1 MTSEVKDGSGE
12 SQIEA
17 SSRESKEELEEARQ
31 GKDRSAGQ
39 TKEGEQDIT
48 FFKFTTTTEGPRR
61 RSGFEYNIYIHP
73 LRPRKFISSIPL
85 VV

>member
-1 MTSEVKDGSGE
+1 MTSEVKDGKGE

-17 SSRESKEELEEARQ
+17 SSKEELEEVRQ

-61 RSGFEYNIYIHP
+61 RSGFE
-73 LRPRKFISSIPL
+73 
-85 VV
+85 

>member
-1 MTSEVKDGSGE
+1 MTSEVKDGKGE
-12 SQIEA
+12 SKIEA
-17 SSRESKEELEEARQ
+17 SSKEELEEVRQ
-31 GKDRSAGQ
+31 EKDRSAGQ

>member
-1 MTSEVKDGSGE
+1 MTSEVKDGKGE
-12 SQIEA
+12 SKIEA
-17 SSRESKEELEEARQ
+17 STKEELEEVRQ

-61 RSGFEYNIYIHP
+61 RSGFE
-73 LRPRKFISSIPL
+73 
-85 VV
+85 

>member
-1 MTSEVKDGSGE
+1 MTSEVKDGKGE
-12 SQIEA
+12 SKIEA
-17 SSRESKEELEEARQ
+17 SSKEELEEVRQ

-39 TKEGEQDIT
+39 TKEGEQEIT

>member
-1 MTSEVKDGSGE
+1 MTSEVKDGKGE
-12 SQIEA
+12 SKIEA
-17 SSRESKEELEEARQ
+17 SSKEELEEVRQ

-85 VV
+85 VA

>member
-1 MTSEVKDGSGE
+1 MTSEVKDGKGE
-12 SQIEA
+12 SKIEA
-17 SSRESKEELEEARQ
+17 SSKEELEEVRQ

-61 RSGFEYNIYIHP
+61 RSGF
-73 LRPRKFISSIPL
+73 
-85 VV
+85 

>member
-1 MTSEVKDGSGE
+1 MTSEVKEGRAE
-12 SQIEA
+12 SKIEA
-17 SSRESKEELEEARQ
+17 SSKEELEEVRQ

-61 RSGFEYNIYIHP
+61 RSGFE
-73 LRPRKFISSIPL
+73 
-85 VV
+85 

>member
-1 MTSEVKDGSGE
+1 MTSEVKDGKGE
-12 SQIEA
+12 SKIEA
-17 SSRESKEELEEARQ
+17 SSKEELEEVRQ

-61 RSGFEYNIYIHP
+61 RSGFE
-73 LRPRKFISSIPL
+73 
-85 VV
+85 

>member
-1 MTSEVKDGSGE
+1 MTSEVKDGKGE
-12 SQIEA
+12 SKIEA
-17 SSRESKEELEEARQ
+17 SSKEELEEVRQ

-61 RSGFEYNIYIHP
+61 RSDFE
-73 LRPRKFISSIPL
+73 
-85 VV
+85 